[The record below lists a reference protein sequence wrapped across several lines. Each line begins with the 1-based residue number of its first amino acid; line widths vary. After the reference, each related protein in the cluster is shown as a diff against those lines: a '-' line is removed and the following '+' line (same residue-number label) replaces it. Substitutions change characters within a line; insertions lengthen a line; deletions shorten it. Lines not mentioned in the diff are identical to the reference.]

1 LRSDI
6 GMLSPVGGEHVTN
19 KGLIVRISIASA
31 TAFLLASA
39 APLAAQPLHQYGGL
53 AIAPAG
59 DAVASIETEQEPDA
73 LAASHGEI
81 VVRRPADGQIL
92 ARIDPCKACDY
103 ASLAYGPGGQ
113 LAFVARDRRLGTAT
127 LMVQDGRTT
136 RRLVSVDGLAADP
149 RWSPDGRS
157 IALLVT
163 IGAQK
168 ETGAVQAGTRQVG
181 EIGEANDD
189 KRIAIV
195 PAGGGPLRTVSPA
208 GRFVYEYAWTPDGR
222 GFVATTAL
230 GNGDANWWVASI
242 DAIDAATGTVRTIT
256 APATQANF
264 PRVSPDGRTVVFI
277 GGLMSDF
284 GSVGGD
290 VWTVPFAGGAATNLT
305 PGYRGTFTSLLWG
318 EGGLRATALLG
329 DQAAIVPIDP
339 AAGPGQPLWTARVKI
354 EAGEAR
360 VALARNGTMAMV
372 AQDYD
377 HAPAIFAGPVAAP
390 VQITTD
396 NSGYR
401 PIVAARSLT
410 WKSGGHDVQGW
421 LLAPRTANAAAGKAP
436 MITVVHG
443 GPAAA
448 VVPEFVW
455 RGDDA
460 ALIAAGYWLF
470 YPNPRGSYGQ
480 GEAFVQ
486 ANKRDFGGG
495 DLKDI
500 LAGIDAVEQV
510 APIDD
515 RRLGLKG
522 HSYGGFM
529 AMWANTQTSRF
540 KAIDAGAGIANW
552 ISYYG
557 TNGINTWMIPYFGKS
572 LYEDVKPYWDIS
584 AIQFIDRAKTPTL
597 ITVGERDIE
606 VPPSQSVEYWNGL
619 KAHGVPTSLVI
630 YPDEGHGFHDP
641 AHVADERRRVVE
653 WFDRYLKGNDG

>member
-1 LRSDI
+1 MAPAL
-6 GMLSPVGGEHVTN
+6 
-19 KGLIVRISIASA
+19 
-31 TAFLLASA
+31 AFLLASA
-39 APLAAQPLHQYGGL
+39 APLAAQPLHQFTGL
-53 AIAPAG
+53 VIAPAG
-59 DAVASIETEQEPDA
+59 DRVASVESAQEPDA
-73 LAASHGEI
+73 LVASHGAI
-81 VVRRPADGQIL
+81 VVRGASDGHVL
-92 ARIDPCKACDY
+92 ARIDPCKVCDY
-103 ASLAYGPGGQ
+103 SALAYGPDGQ
-113 LAFVARDRRLGTAT
+113 LVFVARDRRAGTAT
-127 LMVQDGRTT
+127 LMLLSGRDA
-136 RRLVSVDGLAADP
+136 RRLATVNGLAADT

-181 EIGEANDD
+181 EIGEANDE
-189 KRIAIV
+189 KRIAVV
-195 PAGGGPLRTVSPA
+195 PASGGTLRTISPPD
-208 GRFVYEYAWTPDGR
+208 RFVYEFDWTPDGK
-222 GFVATTAL
+222 GFVATTAK
-230 GNGDANWWVASI
+230 GNGDVNWWVATI
-242 DAIDAATGTVRTIT
+242 DAIDAATGAVRTIT
-256 APATQANF
+256 APAAQANF
-264 PRVSPDGRTVVFI
+264 PRISPDGQTVAFI

-290 VWTVPFAGGAATNLT
+290 IWTVPFAGGVAKDVT
-305 PGYRGTFTSLLWG
+305 PGYRGTFTSLQWDK
-318 EGGLRATALLG
+318 GGGGIRTTALLG
-329 DQAAIVPIDP
+329 DQAAVVPVDP
-339 AAGPGQPLWTARVKI
+339 AGGAGEPLWTARAKVDAEGGGAAFAK
-354 EAGEAR
+354 A
-360 VALARNGTMAMV
+360 GTMAMV
-372 AQDYD
+372 AQDYE
-377 HAPAIFAGPVAAP
+377 HAPEIFAGPVATP

-396 NSGYR
+396 NGAYR
-401 PIVAARSLT
+401 PIVSARSIT

-421 LLAPRTANAAAGKAP
+421 LLAPRGAVATTGRAP

-448 VVPEFVW
+448 VTPEFLW
-455 RGDDA
+455 KGDDA

-480 GEAFVQ
+480 GEAFVA

-500 LAGIDAVEQV
+500 LAGIDAAERV

-515 RRLGLKG
+515 ARLGLKG

-529 AMWANTQTSRF
+529 AMWANTQTDRF
-540 KAIDAGAGIANW
+540 KAIHAGAGISDW

-572 LYEDVKPYWDIS
+572 LYEDSKPYWDIS

-606 VPPSQSVEYWNGL
+606 VPPSQSLEYWNGL
-619 KAHGVPTSLVI
+619 KTHGVPTSLVI

-641 AHVADERRRVVE
+641 AHVADERQRVVE
-653 WFDRYLKGNDG
+653 WFDRYLRGR

>member
-1 LRSDI
+1 
-6 GMLSPVGGEHVTN
+6 
-19 KGLIVRISIASA
+19 VRTSLASA
-31 TAFLLASA
+31 TIFLLVSA
-39 APLAAQPLHQYGGL
+39 VPLAAQPLHQYGGL
-53 AIAPAG
+53 VIAPAG
-59 DAVASIETEQEPDA
+59 DAVASVETQQEPDA
-73 LAASHGEI
+73 LAASHGAI
-81 VVRRPADGQIL
+81 VVRRSGDGQIL
-92 ARIDPCKACDY
+92 SRIDPCKACDY
-103 ASLAYGPGGQ
+103 SNLAYGPDGL
-113 LAFVARDRRLGTAT
+113 LAFVARDRRLGTAS
-127 LMVQDGRTT
+127 LMVQQGRAA
-136 RRLVSVDGLAADP
+136 RRLATINGLAADP
-149 RWSPDGRS
+149 RWSPDGKS

-181 EIGEANDD
+181 EIGESSDE

-195 PAGGGPLRTVSPA
+195 PVAGGTLRTVSPPD
-208 GRFVYEYAWTPDGR
+208 RFVYEFAWTPDGT
-222 GFVATTAL
+222 GFVATTAK
-230 GNGDANWWVASI
+230 GNGDVNWWVATI
-242 DAIDAATGTVRTIT
+242 DAIDASTGAVRTIA

-264 PRVSPDGRTVVFI
+264 PRISPDGRTVAFI
-277 GGLMSDF
+277 GGLMSDY

-290 VWTVPFAGGAATNLT
+290 IWTVPFAGGVATDIT

-318 EGGLRATALLG
+318 DGGMRATALLG
-329 DQAAIVPIDP
+329 DQAAVVPVD
-339 AAGPGQPLWTARVKI
+339 AANGPGQPLWTARV
-354 EAGEAR
+354 EVDAQDAR
-360 VALARNGTMAMV
+360 VALAQGGMMAMI
-372 AQDYD
+372 AQDYE
-377 HAPAIFAGPVAAP
+377 HGPAIFAGPVAAP

-396 NSGYR
+396 NNAYR
-401 PIVAARSLT
+401 PIVTARSIT
-410 WKSGGHDVQGW
+410 WRSGGHDVQGW
-421 LLAPRTANAAAGKAP
+421 LLAPRTAKAPDGKAP

-443 GPAAA
+443 GPASA
-448 VVPEFVW
+448 VRPEFVW
-455 RGDDA
+455 KGEDA

-486 ANKRDFGGG
+486 ANRRDFGGG

-515 RRLGLKG
+515 NRLGLKG

-540 KAIDAGAGIANW
+540 KAIHAGAGISDW

-584 AIQFIDRAKTPTL
+584 AIQFIDKARTPTL

-606 VPPSQSVEYWNGL
+606 VPPTQSVEYWNGL

-641 AHVADERRRVVE
+641 AHIADERRRVVE
-653 WFDRYLKGNDG
+653 WFDRYLKGKEG

>member
-1 LRSDI
+1 
-6 GMLSPVGGEHVTN
+6 MLSPAYGGHVTD
-19 KGLIVRISIASA
+19 KGLFVRIKIASA
-31 TAFLLASA
+31 AALLMASA
-39 APLAAQPLHQYGGL
+39 APLAAQPLHQYASL
-53 AIAPAG
+53 VIAPQG
-59 DAVASIETEQEPDA
+59 DTVASVESGQEPDA
-73 LAASHGEI
+73 PTPTHGVI
-81 VVRRPADGQIL
+81 VVRRSADGQIL
-92 ARIDPCKACDY
+92 ARIDPCKTCDY
-103 ASLAYGPGGQ
+103 ANLAYGPGGQ
-113 LAFVARDRRLGTAT
+113 LAFIARDRKLGTAS
-127 LMVQDGRTT
+127 LMVQQGRAA
-136 RRLVSVDGLAADP
+136 RRLATVNGLAADP
-149 RWSPDGRS
+149 RWSPDGKS

-168 ETGAVQAGTRQVG
+168 ETGAVQAGARQVG
-181 EIGEANDD
+181 EIGETNDE

-195 PAGGGPLRTVSPA
+195 PAAGGTLRTVSPPD
-208 GRFVYEYAWTPDGR
+208 RFVYEYAWTPDSQ
-222 GFVATTAL
+222 GFVATTAK
-230 GNGDANWWVASI
+230 GNGDANWWVATV
-242 DAIDAATGTVRTIT
+242 DAIDAASGAVRTIT
-256 APATQANF
+256 APATQVNF
-264 PRVSPDGRTVVFI
+264 PRISPDGQTVAFI
-277 GGLMSDF
+277 GGLMSDY
-284 GSVGGD
+284 GPVGGD
-290 VWTVPFAGGAATNLT
+290 IWTVPFAGGVATDIT
-305 PGYRGTFTSLLWG
+305 PGYRGTFTSLRWG
-318 EGGLRATALLG
+318 EGGIRATALLG
-329 DQAAIVPIDP
+329 DQAAVVPIDL
-339 AAGPGQPLWTARVKI
+339 ANGPGQPLWTARVKVD
-354 EAGEAR
+354 AQDGK

-372 AQDYD
+372 AQDYE

-396 NSGYR
+396 NKDYR
-401 PIVAARSLT
+401 PIVAARSIT

-421 LLAPRTANAAAGKAP
+421 LLAPRMASAAAGKAP

-443 GPAAA
+443 GPASA
-448 VVPEFVW
+448 VTPEFLW
-455 RGDDA
+455 KGDDA

-486 ANKRDFGGG
+486 ANRRDFGGG

-515 RRLGLKG
+515 NRLGLKG

-529 AMWANTQTSRF
+529 AMWANTQSSRF
-540 KAIDAGAGIANW
+540 KAIHAGAGISDW

-572 LYEDVKPYWDIS
+572 LYEDIKPYWDIS

-606 VPPSQSVEYWNGL
+606 VPPTQSVEYWNAL

-641 AHVADERRRVVE
+641 AHIVDERRRVIE
-653 WFDRYLKGNDG
+653 WFDRYLKGNEE